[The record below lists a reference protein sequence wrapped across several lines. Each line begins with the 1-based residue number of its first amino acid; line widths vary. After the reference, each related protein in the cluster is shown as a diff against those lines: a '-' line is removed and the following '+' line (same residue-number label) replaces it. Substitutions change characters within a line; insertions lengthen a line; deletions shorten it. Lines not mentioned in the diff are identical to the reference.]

1 MTAYD
6 DYKKF
11 VTNEPEAIIEF
22 RTIEIYHPD
31 LSQTYRYVS
40 SALPKSFTL
49 ETGAPR
55 DASALVEF
63 EAAGIRITEP
73 SERDDLDQILS
84 VSFGN
89 TDNRI
94 QDIVNQIT
102 GTAYFTPTEI
112 VYRKYISSNTSEPA
126 LPPLYMYA
134 SSVSFNGP
142 TSAEFTAEDANLS
155 IKRSG
160 AIYTSNDFPGL
171 T

>member
-49 ETGAPR
+49 ESG
-55 DASALVEF
+55 
-63 EAAGIRITEP
+63 
-73 SERDDLDQILS
+73 
-84 VSFGN
+84 FGN

-142 TSAEFTAEDANLS
+142 SSAEFTAEDANLS